1 MAILHFRC
9 KERRRTVRVL
19 LSVPLRVHG
28 ITAEGETYAVNTKSH
43 TVSLHGASMEL
54 GRNVALG
61 DILLLEHGTT
71 HEQAEAKVVNMK
83 KSSRDGKVLV
93 GVEFADSHLNFWH
106 VVFPAPGARPLRR
119 RVPERVSVLA

>member
-28 ITAEGETYAVNTKSH
+28 ITAEGETYAVDTKSH
-43 TVSLHGASMEL
+43 TVSLHGASMEV
-54 GRNVALG
+54 GRTVALG
-61 DILLLEHGTT
+61 DVLLLEHGTT
-71 HEQAEAKVVNMK
+71 HEQAEAKVVSMK

-93 GVEFADSHLNFWH
+93 GVEFTDRKLNFWH

-119 RVPERVSVLA
+119 QVAERVSVLA

>member
-28 ITAEGETYAVNTKSH
+28 ITAEGETYAVDTKSH
-43 TVSLHGASMEL
+43 TVSLHGASMEV
-54 GRNVALG
+54 GRTVALG
-61 DILLLEHGTT
+61 DVLVLEHGTT

-93 GVEFADSHLNFWH
+93 GVEFSDRSLNFWH

-119 RVPERVSVLA
+119 QVAERVSVLA